1 MRATRPDCANKNRFN
16 QASKDETKNY
26 DEFEENEEREDSSV
40 VNGIKEV
47 VWLEEEIK
55 DKEE

>member
-16 QASKDETKNY
+16 QALKDETKNY

>member
-16 QASKDETKNY
+16 QALKDETKNY

-55 DKEE
+55 DK